1 MAGDIFAA
9 DKHIYTV
16 LFPKWT
22 VLFLW
27 NWTAMNR
34 WRLGAVLTINE
45 SHVHHDK
52 QLLKNL
58 LKLKLFE
65 NLKKN

>member
-1 MAGDIFAA
+1 
-9 DKHIYTV
+9 
-16 LFPKWT
+16 
-22 VLFLW
+22 
-27 NWTAMNR
+27 MNR

-58 LKLKLFE
+58 LKLFE
-65 NLKKN
+65 NLKKINKINKKIN

>member
-16 LFPKWT
+16 LFPEWT

-45 SHVHHDK
+45 SHVHDK
-52 QLLKNL
+52 Q
-58 LKLKLFE
+58 
-65 NLKKN
+65 

>member
-1 MAGDIFAA
+1 M
-9 DKHIYTV
+9 
-16 LFPKWT
+16 
-22 VLFLW
+22 
-27 NWTAMNR
+27 NW

-58 LKLKLFE
+58 LKLKLFD
-65 NLKKN
+65 NLKKINNKIIKKIN